1 MKKTSPSS
9 ILEDIRKELR
19 RRALPGRAQR
29 VQMFFKHSVETY
41 GWRTTDLRKLGQ
53 KARKEIVAAGGN
65 KLLFQVAE
73 RLFAGKTIE
82 EQALG
87 VILLER
93 AVRKLGPAEFRRLER
108 WLPKIGNWASC
119 DALCVNLLGPLLL
132 AHAALLP
139 RVFGWQKSKN
149 LWLRRAAAV
158 ALVPAAR
165 RGLHTDVILRVARP
179 LLPDPDYMVA
189 KGVGWLLKEAGE
201 KRRPEV
207 VGLLERE
214 KGRATRLALRTAC
227 EKLPLRLRRRILS

>member
-1 MKKTSPSS
+1 MKKTSPGS

-29 VQMFFKHSVETY
+29 VQMFFKHPVETY
-41 GWRTTDLRKLGQ
+41 GWRTADLRKLGQ
-53 KARKEIVAAGGN
+53 TERKEIVAAGGN
-65 KLLFQVAE
+65 KLLLHVAE
-73 RLFAGKTIE
+73 KLFAGRTIE

-93 AVRKLGPAEFRRLER
+93 AISKFGPAEFRRLER
-108 WLPKIGNWASC
+108 WLPMIGNWAAC

-132 AHAALLP
+132 AHPALP
-139 RVFGWQKSKN
+139 RVLRWQKSKN

-165 RGLHTDVILRVARP
+165 RGLHTGVILRVAR
-179 LLPDPDYMVA
+179 LLLRDPDYMVA
-189 KGVGWLLKEAGE
+189 KGVGWLLKEAAE

-227 EKLPLRLRRRILS
+227 EKLPLRLRRRILG